1 MRKNGWLKHF
11 PISTQVNFRDDE
23 RNQRTIMEVTTGD
36 QPGLLAKIAAAL
48 VKNGIRLQ
56 NAKIATFGERAEDI
70 FFITDRE
77 LQPITDQARRGKL
90 KDTIVEML
98 GQ

>member
-1 MRKNGWLKHF
+1 
-11 PISTQVNFRDDE
+11 
-23 RNQRTIMEVTTGD
+23 MEVTTRD

-56 NAKIATFGERAEDI
+56 NAKVATFGERAEDI
-70 FFITDRE
+70 FFITDRA
-77 LQPITDQARRGKL
+77 LHPITDEGKQAKL